1 MWREQDKL
9 LWLTIYIY
17 ISLYTHKCIYIYTH
31 IYTHTWALTINT
43 WSYYRYVVQNF
54 VNFSEVIYI
63 YITCMQVSW
72 SVNCKPGM
80 LGNAAWKPTI
90 VWGCSSRCLSHV
102 KGGFLCSALSN
113 QDSTISIQKWGHWRG
128 QQSSCTNCMRVFA
141 KDWRWLSLAKVDHH
155 RRRET
160 WFHQQEG

>member
-9 LWLTIYIY
+9 LWFTIYIY
-17 ISLYTHKCIYIYTH
+17 ISTHTQMYIYIYTH
-31 IYTHTWALTINT
+31 MGFDHQHMVILL
-43 WSYYRYVVQNF
+43 VQNF

-113 QDSTISIQKWGHWRG
+113 QDSTISIQKWGHWWG

-160 WFHQQEG
+160 WFHQQED